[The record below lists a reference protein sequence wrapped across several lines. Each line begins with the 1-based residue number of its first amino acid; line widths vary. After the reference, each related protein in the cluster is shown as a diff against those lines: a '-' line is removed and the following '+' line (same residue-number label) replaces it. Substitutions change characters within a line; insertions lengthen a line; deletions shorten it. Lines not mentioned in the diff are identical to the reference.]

1 MVSLSATLK
10 KMHFSYAL
18 DMNGYTGGHA
28 SAAGADAALPGGGR
42 GRKNE
47 RQYTL
52 WLVLLVLS
60 GLAGCQK
67 PAPAPP
73 RAGPAENTL
82 LLPPAPP
89 KTYTERA
96 NDRLVL
102 IKDRLQ
108 LLKDQAAPLSGPP
121 LRTADAR
128 IKSIEA
134 EVHAADK
141 EVGQLRRQA
150 IPPAQQAALNR
161 QLGQIEQDIDATS
174 QAIASSQ
181 GRR

>member
-1 MVSLSATLK
+1 MLK
-10 KMHFSYAL
+10 KLHFSYAWV
-18 DMNGYTGGHA
+18 MNGYTGGHA
-28 SAAGADAALPGGGR
+28 SAAGTDAALPGGGR
-42 GRKNE
+42 GRRNE
-47 RQYTL
+47 KQHVL
-52 WLVLLVLS
+52 WLLLLVVF

-73 RAGPAENTL
+73 RAEPAENTV

-89 KTYTERA
+89 KTYTERT

-108 LLKDQAAPLSGPP
+108 LLKDQAAPLSGPT
-121 LRTADAR
+121 LHMADAR
-128 IKSIEA
+128 IRSIEA

-141 EVGQLRRQA
+141 EVGHLRRQTV
-150 IPPAQQAALNR
+150 PPAQQAALNR
-161 QLGQIEQDIDATS
+161 QLRQIEQDIDAAS
-174 QAIASSQ
+174 QAIAHSQ